1 MFQSPKLAT
10 AYERTLKGLN
20 EFIGSDIALGG
31 IVPHLDRLHDFPAFA
46 QTCRNWNSIA
56 RITRATHPSCA
67 RDVRIAVGFGLHSHH
82 TDGTERINADG
93 EYELLYGGLGPPM
106 VVYCHNVL
114 TNRPTEFLSLKGN
127 GRTNY
132 SYAPSGGSCRGSSV
146 RTEFTK
152 VRFDSWSLTVKTD
165 DYTFAKTVGG
175 PLKQTYWNGARTVD
189 LDQVPYATARDSLG
203 HYRYATYDSSATIDD
218 PEAKGDWPL
227 LNDESGRA
235 MLDLRG
241 TGFGVEDA
249 AVPLVVWGVR
259 SPTGRIALQAET
271 TGGCHQWIHIAGG
284 GYAGRLAPRADRTLD
299 ETAGGGNYDDEG
311 EDASGAFGCMGCSP
325 TGRIA
330 LHAETTGGCHQ
341 WIHIAGGGY
350 AGRLAPRADRT
361 LDETAGGGNYDDEG
375 KNGGWVLPL
384 TFASKEEQGDTK
396 EERKWTVTQ
405 AVNIN
410 MLNRDV
416 EAMTC
421 HFDPGTKTWIFPDD
435 ASV

>member
-1 MFQSPKLAT
+1 
-10 AYERTLKGLN
+10 
-20 EFIGSDIALGG
+20 
-31 IVPHLDRLHDFPAFA
+31 
-46 QTCRNWNSIA
+46 
-56 RITRATHPSCA
+56 
-67 RDVRIAVGFGLHSHH
+67 
-82 TDGTERINADG
+82 
-93 EYELLYGGLGPPM
+93 
-106 VVYCHNVL
+106 
-114 TNRPTEFLSLKGN
+114 
-127 GRTNY
+127 
-132 SYAPSGGSCRGSSV
+132 
-146 RTEFTK
+146 

-241 TGFGVEDA
+241 TGFGV
-249 AVPLVVWGVR
+249 
-259 SPTGRIALQAET
+259 
-271 TGGCHQWIHIAGG
+271 
-284 GYAGRLAPRADRTLD
+284 
-299 ETAGGGNYDDEG
+299 